1 MQQVALAL
9 SDIAVR
15 YGCEVLGDPD
25 ATVNCVAT
33 LSGAAEG
40 SISFLANPA
49 YRAQLADTRATAVIL
64 TPDDAEQC
72 ATNCL
77 TTANPYAV
85 YALVAQELYPE
96 PPGQAGVHPAA
107 VIGEACEL
115 GDGCRIAAGAVLG
128 NRVKVGANTT
138 IGPNCAIEDDVSIG
152 RDCRLM
158 GNASLYREV
167 VLGDRCRLHSGV
179 VIGADGFGMAP
190 GDSGWIKV
198 PQVGTVVIGND
209 VEIGANSCVDRGA
222 IDDTRI
228 GNDVKI
234 DNLVQIGHNVVIG
247 DHTAMAGMSGVAGST
262 TIGQRCLIGGAATIG
277 GHIEVANDVS
287 VMGRG
292 NVSRS
297 ITQKGVYSSVI
308 PVEEAGKWRKIV
320 ARLKRIDSMASKLH
334 DLEKAVRATRK
345 NGDETE

>member
-1 MQQVALAL
+1 
-9 SDIAVR
+9 
-15 YGCEVLGDPD
+15 
-25 ATVNCVAT
+25 
-33 LSGAAEG
+33 
-40 SISFLANPA
+40 
-49 YRAQLADTRATAVIL
+49 
-64 TPDDAEQC
+64 
-72 ATNCL
+72 
-77 TTANPYAV
+77 
-85 YALVAQELYPE
+85 
-96 PPGQAGVHPAA
+96 
-107 VIGEACEL
+107 
-115 GDGCRIAAGAVLG
+115 VLG

-167 VLGDRCRLHSGV
+167 VLGDRCRIHSGA

-334 DLEKAVRATRK
+334 DLEKAVRAMRK